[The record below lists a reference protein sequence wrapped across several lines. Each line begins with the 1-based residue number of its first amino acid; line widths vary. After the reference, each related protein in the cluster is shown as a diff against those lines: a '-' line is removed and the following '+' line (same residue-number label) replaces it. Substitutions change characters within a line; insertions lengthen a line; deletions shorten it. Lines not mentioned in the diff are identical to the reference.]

1 MVVSR
6 LVVVLVVQAGT
17 VLLAVRGL
25 ILDPLLVPLLEEEAV
40 AEVSLL

>member
-6 LVVVLVVQAGT
+6 LVVVLVVQAGM
-17 VLLAVRGL
+17 VLLVVRGL
-25 ILDPLLVPLLEEEAV
+25 ILDPLLVPLLEEGAV